1 MWKAIKRWWKYLGA
15 KLSGKLEESA
25 DPKVQ
30 LEQAIAEAQE
40 QHRKLTEQ
48 AANVIANQKQTQM
61 RLERAVEEYEKANAS
76 ARQALL
82 LADEATRDGRGEKA
96 QNYTQAA
103 ETFATRIISL
113 EKEVADLKKQLEQTT
128 QAAAQAK
135 QAVQQ
140 NSTALQKK
148 LTERQKLLSQLDQ
161 AKMQEQMNKAMA
173 QLSATVGEDVP
184 TFEQVREKIERRLAK
199 AQSMGELA
207 STNVDTHMLE
217 VEQAQA
223 NAEAQ
228 ARLSELRSELGL
240 ATPAE
245 EEAPAPAEPAP
256 ASAQQPAEQPTPS
269 EAPAEK
275 PAP

>member
-1 MWKAIKRWWKYLGA
+1 MWKAIRRWWKYLGA

-30 LEQAIAEAQE
+30 LEQAITEAQD

-61 RLERAVEEYEKANAS
+61 RLERSVEEYEKANAS

-82 LADEATRDGRGEKA
+82 LADEATRDGRTDKA
-96 QNYTQAA
+96 SSYTQAA
-103 ETFATRIISL
+103 ETFANRIIAL

-128 QAAAQAK
+128 QAATQAK
-135 QAVQQ
+135 QAVQL

-173 QLSATVGEDVP
+173 TLSATVGEDVP
-184 TFEQVREKIERRLAK
+184 TFDQVREKIERRLAK
-199 AQSMGELA
+199 AQSMGDLQ
-207 STNVDTHMLE
+207 STDVDTNLLE

-223 NAEAQ
+223 YAEAQ

-240 ATPAE
+240 SAPVEETP
-245 EEAPAPAEPAP
+245 APAPAPAP
-256 ASAQQPAEQPTPS
+256 VEQPAT
-269 EAPAEK
+269 APAETPADK